1 MYDLPKNKFM
11 KLSSNCLGLVNDLLK
26 VKFMKLSSNCLGLV
40 HDLPKV
46 KFMKLSSNCLGLVYD
61 LPKDQ
66 FKVFADGEK
75 VNSGSWSEN
84 PNVRIYVNMDDRY
97 QF

>member
-1 MYDLPKNKFM
+1 M
-11 KLSSNCLGLVNDLLK
+11 
-26 VKFMKLSSNCLGLV
+26 
-40 HDLPKV
+40 
-46 KFMKLSSNCLGLVYD
+46 YD

-84 PNVRIYVNMDDRY
+84 PNVSIYENKDVNTNLKIILFSKSNKDLQLSTFSNVVCYRKISKNTSK
-97 QF
+97 